1 MPLCTLQAR
10 PHILLWRGALV
21 CPVGVPRVFP
31 AEACEELGGE
41 FCEVEGVGQEVKP
54 PPAPKSENPV
64 ASFFNSFTSKPEV
77 GTVDYDGPKT

>member
-1 MPLCTLQAR
+1 MLGVA
-10 PHILLWRGALV
+10 V
-21 CPVGVPRVFP
+21 VVPRVFP

-54 PPAPKSENPV
+54 PPAPKAQNPI
-64 ASFFNSFTSKPEV
+64 AALFNSFKPEV